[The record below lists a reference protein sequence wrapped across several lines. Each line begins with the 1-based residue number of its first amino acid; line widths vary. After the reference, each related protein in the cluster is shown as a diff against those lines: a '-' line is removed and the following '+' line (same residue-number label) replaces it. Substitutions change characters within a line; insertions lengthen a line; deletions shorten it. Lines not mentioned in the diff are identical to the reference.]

1 MYVSRIRYLVNLAPN
16 RHQFRVLT
24 QSFGTKS
31 QTVDNQIETVNVFET
46 VDGFLNDFS
55 AQVFKSVE
63 QIFKKPVY
71 AFCSFQVQID
81 FFPQKPSFN
90 ELNELLFD

>member
-63 QIFKKPVY
+63 QIFEKSLNECK
-71 AFCSFQVQID
+71 QID
-81 FFPQKPSFN
+81 KFYF
-90 ELNELLFD
+90 LLSHGKW

>member
-1 MYVSRIRYLVNLAPN
+1 MDVRFIPYLVNLAPN

-63 QIFKKPVY
+63 QIFEKSLNECK
-71 AFCSFQVQID
+71 QID
-81 FFPQKPSFN
+81 KFYF
-90 ELNELLFD
+90 LLSHGKW